1 MIVKSQSKSCPGS
14 LDVPQGDEYMC
25 IYIYTHTVMTYIYIY
40 MYIEH
45 RNHVYISGPLD
56 VPPADGARGAPG
68 DEERRALLGIIY
80 YTMLCYAIL

>member
-1 MIVKSQSKSCPGS
+1 
-14 LDVPQGDEYMC
+14 
-25 IYIYTHTVMTYIYIY
+25 